1 MKMSTFLKRSRESA
15 RITQAQ
21 LAEKMGVSTVA
32 VQNWECGKTNISYGR
47 YQDLAVILNI
57 PVDKLIKETIID
69 EDKARFD
76 NWPDFLFSK
85 DTNELVDML
94 HLNMAQQDLFGLLY
108 IYNTDF
114 REYDYTSRGSFDEY
128 LNNIPYGFIDRVGS
142 IQFMNQADGLYRVL
156 RHVRTGFLLKVLK
169 LNPDSEFNVRKLPKN
184 LICEFIDE
192 GHIEV
197 EPYDEDEYEDDGW
210 LRFDINMRKAKIMLP
225 VLEKTGPIHLTDG
238 NWANPIREDI
248 PEEVKEGILDSLY
261 ISKEAFETGYRK
273 DEYNGVFAHNLQ
285 DVTDYKN
292 KKDRWIWEINDNG
305 RKLME
310 WFKE

>member
-1 MKMSTFLKRSRESA
+1 MKMSTFLKRTREA
-15 RITQAQ
+15 AGITQAE
-21 LAEKMGVSTVA
+21 LAEKMGVSIVA
-32 VQNWECGKTNISYGR
+32 VQNWESGKTNISYKR

-69 EDKARFD
+69 EDKTRLD
-76 NWPDFLFSK
+76 NWPDFLF
-85 DTNELVDML
+85 DENTNELVDML

-114 REYDYTSRGSFDEY
+114 REYDISSRGSYDEY
-128 LNNIPYGFIDRVGS
+128 LNNVPYGFIDRVGS

-156 RHVRTGFLLKVLK
+156 RHVRTNFLLKALK

-192 GHIEV
+192 GYIEV
-197 EPYDEDEYEDDGW
+197 EPYDEDEYEDDGC
-210 LRFDINMRKAKIMLP
+210 LRFEINMRKARIMLP
-225 VLEKTGPIHLTDG
+225 ILEKTGPIHFTDG

-248 PEEVKEGILDSLY
+248 PEEVKDGILDSLY
-261 ISKEAFETGYRK
+261 ISKEGFETGYRK
-273 DEYNGVFAHNLQ
+273 NEYTGVFAYNLQ

>member
-1 MKMSTFLKRSRESA
+1 MSTFLKRSRESA
-15 RITQAQ
+15 GITQAD
-21 LAEKMGVSTVA
+21 LAEKMGVSIVA
-32 VQNWECGKTNISYGR
+32 VQNWESGKTNISYKR

-69 EDKARFD
+69 EDKTRQD
-76 NWPDFLFSK
+76 NWPDFLFSN

-114 REYDYTSRGSFDEY
+114 RGEYEITRGNFDEY

-156 RHVRTGFLLKVLK
+156 RHVRTSFLLKVLK

-197 EPYDEDEYEDDGW
+197 EAYDGDEFEDDGC
-210 LRFDINMRKAKIMLP
+210 LRLDISMRKSKIMLP
-225 VLEKTGPIHLTDG
+225 ILEKAGPVHLTDG
-238 NWANPIREDI
+238 SWANPIREDI
-248 PEEVKEGILDSLY
+248 PEEVINGILECLC
-261 ISKEAFETGYRK
+261 ISKEALEIGYRIS
-273 DEYNGVFAHNLQ
+273 ENTGVFASHFQ
-285 DVTDYKN
+285 SVTDYKN
-292 KKDRWIWEINDNG
+292 KKDRWIWEINENG

>member
-1 MKMSTFLKRSRESA
+1 MSTFLKRTREA
-15 RITQAQ
+15 TGITQAE
-21 LAEKMGVSTVA
+21 LAEKMGVSIVA
-32 VQNWECGKTNISYGR
+32 VQNWESGKTNISYKR

-69 EDKARFD
+69 EDKTRQD
-76 NWPDFLFSK
+76 NWPDFLFSEY
-85 DTNELVDML
+85 TNELVDML

-108 IYNTDF
+108 IYNNDF
-114 REYDYTSRGSFDEY
+114 RGEFEITRGSFDKY

-156 RHVRTGFLLKVLK
+156 RHVRTSFLLKVLK

-192 GHIEV
+192 GYIEV
-197 EPYDEDEYEDDGW
+197 EAYDGDEFEDDGC
-210 LRFDINMRKAKIMLP
+210 LRCDINMRAAKILLP
-225 VLEKTGPIHLTDG
+225 VLEKTGPVHLTDG
-238 NWANPIREDI
+238 NWGNSIREDI
-248 PEEVKEGILDSLY
+248 PEEVSDAILESLC
-261 ISKEAFETGYRK
+261 ITKEAFKLGYLKERYTGVVA
-273 DEYNGVFAHNLQ
+273 YNLKA
-285 DVTDYKN
+285 VTDYKN

>member
-1 MKMSTFLKRSRESA
+1 MKMSTFLKRTREA
-15 RITQAQ
+15 AGITQAE
-21 LAEKMGVSTVA
+21 LAEKMGVSIVA
-32 VQNWECGKTNISYGR
+32 VQNWEGGKTNISYKR
-47 YQDLAVILNI
+47 YQNLAVILNI

-69 EDKARFD
+69 EDKTRQD
-76 NWPDFLFSK
+76 NWPDFLFSEY
-85 DTNELVDML
+85 TNKLVDML

-114 REYDYTSRGSFDEY
+114 RGEYEITRESFDEY

-156 RHVRTGFLLKVLK
+156 RHVRTSFLLKVLK
-169 LNPDSEFNVRKLPKN
+169 LNPDSEFNVRKLPKD
-184 LICEFIDE
+184 LICGFIDE

-197 EPYDEDEYEDDGW
+197 EPYDGDEFEDDGC
-210 LRFDINMRKAKIMLP
+210 LCCDINMRAAKLLLP
-225 VLEKTGPIHLTDG
+225 ILEKTGPVHLTDG
-238 NWANPIREDI
+238 NWGNSIREDI
-248 PEEVKEGILDSLY
+248 PEEVSDAILESLY
-261 ISKEAFETGYRK
+261 ITKEAFKLGFRKEMYTG
-273 DEYNGVFAHNLQ
+273 VVALNLK
-285 DVTDYKN
+285 DVTNFEN

>member
-1 MKMSTFLKRSRESA
+1 MSTFLKRTREA
-15 RITQAQ
+15 AGITQAE
-21 LAEKMGVSTVA
+21 LAEKMGVSIVA
-32 VQNWECGKTNISYGR
+32 VQNWESGKTNISYKR

-69 EDKARFD
+69 EDKTRQD
-76 NWPDFLFSK
+76 NWPDFLFSEY
-85 DTNELVDML
+85 TNKLVDML

-114 REYDYTSRGSFDEY
+114 RGEYEITRESFDEY

-156 RHVRTGFLLKVLK
+156 RHVSTSFLLKVLK
-169 LNPDSEFNVRKLPKN
+169 LNPDSEFNVRKMSKN

-192 GHIEV
+192 GYKEADV
-197 EPYDEDEYEDDGW
+197 YDEEGYEEDGC
-210 LRFDINMRKAKIMLP
+210 LRFDIKMRRAKIMLP
-225 VLEKTGPIHLTDG
+225 ILEESGPIHFTDD
-238 NWANPIREDI
+238 NWANPIRDDI
-248 PEEVKEGILDSLY
+248 PEKVSDGILESLC
-261 ISKEAFETGYRK
+261 ITKEAFKMGYRK
-273 DEYNGVFAHNLQ
+273 DEYTGMFAYSLQ
-285 DVTDYKN
+285 DVTNYKN